1 MESGGLCFCKLV
13 HEIHGRAINYST
25 PRLFVESSRIPSRLL
40 TFPMF
45 LTFPSFCSYFLY
57 SQKGWKDQEMDGTMV
72 LLYQETCY
80 LSRMLLWIVAKSC
93 ITNRMVETT
102 CHHWMSLDPPMDLP
116 RSGEDRISQLL
127 SEASE
132 AGFAAKDTEDL
143 EFEVVD

>member
-1 MESGGLCFCKLV
+1 
-13 HEIHGRAINYST
+13 
-25 PRLFVESSRIPSRLL
+25 
-40 TFPMF
+40 
-45 LTFPSFCSYFLY
+45 
-57 SQKGWKDQEMDGTMV
+57 MV